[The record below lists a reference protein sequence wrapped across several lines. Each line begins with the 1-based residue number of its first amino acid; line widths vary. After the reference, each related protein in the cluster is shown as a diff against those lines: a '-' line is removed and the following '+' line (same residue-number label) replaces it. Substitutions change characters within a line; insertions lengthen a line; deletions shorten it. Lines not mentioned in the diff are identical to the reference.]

1 VDNVS
6 QGGAL
11 GRVLSVGGSQA
22 QVRLAVSAQDMRATV
37 GKFLGI
43 GAGSAVVIGVITKIA
58 AEAQA
63 REGELAIAAVDML
76 GEIKRG
82 ERGDFFQRGV
92 TEYPM
97 IGDAVEMVTQR
108 ELKLIFDMSGPGTI
122 DIGALQQDASIAAY
136 VNVDDMVRK
145 HFAVFGT
152 TGVGKSS
159 GVALLLRQILDARP
173 DLRVFLIDPHNE
185 YGHCFDD
192 RAQTLSPKNLKL
204 PFWLFNF
211 EEIVDVFFR
220 GRPGLDEEVEILS
233 ELVPIAKTMFQP
245 TNAPGPRRLLRADP
259 KSSGVT
265 IDTPVPY
272 RLEDLIRLIDE
283 RMGKLENR
291 SAWARYHRLIT
302 RIETARNDP
311 RYGFMFDNANVGG
324 DTMLETLSTL
334 FRLPPNGVPMTIMQ
348 LAGFPAEVV
357 DSVVSVLL
365 RMAFEFGLWSDGAFP
380 LLVVCE
386 EAHRYAP
393 ADRSIGFGPTRKAVS
408 RIAKEGRK
416 YGVFLGLITQRPA
429 ELDATI
435 ISQCSTLFAMRMAN
449 DRDQAIVRSA
459 VSDAAGSL
467 IGFVPSLGTREVFA
481 FGEGVALPTRL
492 RFKQLDPQH
501 IPHSQAATRANMD
514 SAKGVDVGFLISVIE
529 RWRGATMGGQTR
541 ARSGGGAVEGELEDI
556 EALASSEFSR
566 VRQEAPGL
574 APAAPAPAPAVAAS
588 IRKSGTNPE
597 SYFFPVEEPKPSPFS
612 RVRK

>member
-1 VDNVS
+1 
-6 QGGAL
+6 
-11 GRVLSVGGSQA
+11 VLSVTGSQA
-22 QVRLAVSAQDMRATV
+22 QVRLAVGADDSRATV

-43 GAGSAVVIGVITKIA
+43 RAGTALVIGVITKIA
-58 AEAQA
+58 VEP
-63 REGELAIAAVDML
+63 GKDDFAIGALDML
-76 GEIKRG
+76 GEIK
-82 ERGDFFQRGV
+82 ERDSGAGFFQRGV

-97 IGDAVEMVTQR
+97 IGDAVSIITTP

-122 DIGALQQDASIAAY
+122 DIGTLQQDQSIHAY
-136 VNVDDMVRK
+136 INVDDMVRK

-159 GVALLLRQILDARP
+159 GVAVLLRQILDARP
-173 DLRVFLIDPHNE
+173 DLRAFLIDPHNE
-185 YGHCFDD
+185 YGQCFDD
-192 RAQTLSPKNLKL
+192 RAQALSPKNLKL

-220 GRPGLDEEVEILS
+220 GRPGVDEEVEILS
-233 ELVPIAKTMFQP
+233 EVIPIAKVIFQP
-245 TNAPGPRRLLRADP
+245 NNSAGTRRLVRNDP
-259 KSSGVT
+259 KASGVT
-265 IDTPVPY
+265 VDTPVPY

-291 SAWARYHRLIT
+291 AMWAKYHRLIT

-311 RYGFMFDNANVGG
+311 RYSFMFDNANVGG
-324 DTMLETLSTL
+324 DTMVETLAML

-492 RFKQLDPQH
+492 RFKELAAHQ
-501 IPHSQAATRANMD
+501 IPHSQAVTRAHMD
-514 SAKGVDVGFLISVIE
+514 SARGVDVGFLVSVVE
-529 RWRGATMGGQTR
+529 RWRGATMSNQTR
-541 ARSGGGAVEGELEDI
+541 ARPGSADAED
-556 EALASSEFSR
+556 LADLDMVAGSEFSR
-566 VRQEAPGL
+566 VKTEAPDAPL
-574 APAAPAPAPAVAAS
+574 ASAASPVAAS
-588 IRKSGTNPE
+588 IRKSATNPE
-597 SYFFPVEEPKPSPFS
+597 SFFFPVDDPKS
-612 RVRK
+612 RVRR

>member
-1 VDNVS
+1 MDHIS
-6 QGGAL
+6 QGAAL
-11 GRVLSVGGSQA
+11 GRVLSVTGSQA
-22 QVRLAVSAQDMRATV
+22 QVRLAVGAQDLRATV

-43 GAGSAVVIGVITKIA
+43 DAGNAVVIGVITKIG
-58 AEAQA
+58 AQA
-63 REGELAIAAVDML
+63 QSREGELAVAAVDML

-82 ERGDFFQRGV
+82 ERGEFFQRGV

-97 IGDAVEMVTQR
+97 IGDAVEIVTQR
-108 ELKLIFDMSGPGTI
+108 ELRLIFDMSGPGTI
-122 DIGALQQDASIAAY
+122 DIGALQQDTSIAAY

-159 GVALLLRQILDARP
+159 GVALLLRQVLDARP

-220 GRPGLDEEVEILS
+220 GRPGVEEEVEILS
-233 ELVPIAKTMFQP
+233 ELVPIAKTLFQP
-245 TNAPGPRRLLRADP
+245 TNAPGARRLLRSDP

-324 DTMLETLSTL
+324 DTMVETVSTL

-386 EAHRYAP
+386 ESHRYAP
-393 ADRSIGFGPTRKAVS
+393 ADRSIGFGPTRKAVA

-492 RFKQLDPQH
+492 RFKQLEPQH
-501 IPHSQAATRANMD
+501 IPHSQAVTRANMD
-514 SAKGVDVGFLISVIE
+514 SAKGVDVGFLLSVIE

-541 ARSGGGAVEGELEDI
+541 ARPGGSGGMEGEFDDI
-556 EALASSEFSR
+556 EALASNEFTR
-566 VRQEAPGL
+566 VRPE
-574 APAAPAPAPAVAAS
+574 APAAAPGQASAPAAAAS
-588 IRKSGTNPE
+588 IRKSATNPE
-597 SYFFPVEEPKPSPFS
+597 TYFFPVDDPKPSPFS